1 MPRSYKERIIPP
13 TKYFAE
19 LDQIRKA
26 FCGHL
31 QRLLGLEAVYS
42 DIVPDSVLPQLDCF
56 VQPHHVPN
64 ACLHILCLSRIE
76 AFAGTIIETPMPV
89 DSYVFFVF
97 LKNLIHT

>member
-1 MPRSYKERIIPP
+1 MLCMPRSCKERIIPP

-56 VQPHHVPN
+56 VQP
-64 ACLHILCLSRIE
+64 LCLSRIE
-76 AFAGTIIETPMPV
+76 AFAGTIIEIPMPV
-89 DSYVFFVF
+89 DSYVFFCF
-97 LKNLIHT
+97 FEKLDTYMNFE